1 MKALYGVKVVE
12 IAGIG
17 PGPIASMMLADL
29 GAEVILIERKTI
41 NPNAAD
47 LFQSNNAEFF
57 KRGKQSIAL
66 DLKQPEAIELVLSL
80 VKQADMFIEGFRP
93 GVIERLGLGPE
104 ACLARNKKL
113 VYGRITGWGQYGPLA
128 QAAGHDLNYT
138 AISGA
143 LAYSGFA
150 GDKPF
155 PPATIIGDI
164 GGGSLHL
171 VMGMLAALIYS
182 QRTGEGQV
190 IDAAICD
197 GNVYMQTLLASL
209 YASGV
214 VGDERGE
221 EFFTGASHWVNTY
234 QCADGKYITVEA
246 LEPKFYQEFI
256 SLAGFSNDTDF
267 LCQYNKAL
275 WPVAKA
281 KLTEFFQTQ
290 PQSYWNEI
298 FEGTDACYAPVLSLK
313 DAVQHPHNIA
323 RGNFVISGDLIQ
335 PAPAPKLSK
344 TPSQAGKI
352 PAFGEHT
359 NSILAQLKLSGEQQ
373 VKLKEMGVI

>member
-1 MKALYGVKVVE
+1 MRALEGIKIVE

-17 PGPIASMMLADL
+17 PGPVASMMLADL

-41 NPNAAD
+41 NPNAAK
-47 LFQSNNAEFF
+47 LSQPNNAEFF

-80 VKQADMFIEGFRP
+80 VAQADMFIEGFRP

-104 ACLARNKKL
+104 DCLACNKKL

-128 QAAGHDLNYT
+128 QSAGHDMNYT
-138 AISGA
+138 AISGI
-143 LAYSGFA
+143 LAYSGVA
-150 GDKPF
+150 GDTPF

-190 IDAAICD
+190 VDAAICD

-214 VGDERGE
+214 VGNERGE
-221 EFFTGASHWVNTY
+221 EFFTGASHWANTY
-234 QCADGKYITVEA
+234 LCADGKYITVEA
-246 LEPKFYQEFI
+246 LEPNFYQKFI
-256 SLAGFSNDTDF
+256 ALAGLSNDTDF
-267 LCQYNKAL
+267 SRQYDKAL
-275 WPVAKA
+275 WPAAKG
-281 KLTEFFQTQ
+281 KLTAFFKTQ

-298 FEGTDACYAPVLSLK
+298 FEGTDSCYAPVLSLK
-313 DAVQHPHNIA
+313 DAVHHPHNIA
-323 RGNFVISGDLIQ
+323 RGNFVTNNDLIQ

-344 TPSQAGKI
+344 TPSKVGKI

-359 NSILAQLKLSGEQQ
+359 NHILAKLKLSEKQYIN
-373 VKLKEMGVI
+373 LKKIGVI

>member
-1 MKALYGVKVVE
+1 MSALQGIKVIE

-29 GAEVILIERKTI
+29 GAEVILIERKTN
-41 NPNAAD
+41 NPNAVD
-47 LFQSNNAEFF
+47 LFKTSNTEFF

-80 VKQADMFIEGFRP
+80 VEQADMFIEGFRP
-93 GVIERLGLGPE
+93 DVIERLGLGPKI
-104 ACLARNKKL
+104 CLARKQNL
-113 VYGRITGWGQYGPLA
+113 IYGRMTGWGQYGPLA
-128 QAAGHDLNYT
+128 QAAGHDINYI

-143 LAYSGFA
+143 LAYSGFSD
-150 GDKPF
+150 DKPF

-171 VMGMLAALIYS
+171 VMGMLAALIHA

-221 EFFTGASHWVNTY
+221 EFFTGASHWTNTY

-246 LEPKFYQEFI
+246 LEPSFYQEFI
-256 SLAGFSNDTDF
+256 TLAGFVNDVDF
-267 LCQYNKAL
+267 SGQYNKSL
-275 WPVAKA
+275 WPAATA
-281 KLTEFFQTQ
+281 KLTKYFKTQ
-290 PQSYWNEI
+290 PQAYWNEI

-313 DAVQHPHNIA
+313 DAVIHPHNVA
-323 RGNFVISGDLIQ
+323 RKNFVTDGDLIQ
-335 PAPAPKLSK
+335 PAPAPKFSK
-344 TPSQAGKI
+344 TPSQVGKI
-352 PAFGEHT
+352 PTFGEHT
-359 NSILAQLKLSGEQQ
+359 DKILAQLNLSAEQFT
-373 VKLKEMGVI
+373 KLKEMKVV